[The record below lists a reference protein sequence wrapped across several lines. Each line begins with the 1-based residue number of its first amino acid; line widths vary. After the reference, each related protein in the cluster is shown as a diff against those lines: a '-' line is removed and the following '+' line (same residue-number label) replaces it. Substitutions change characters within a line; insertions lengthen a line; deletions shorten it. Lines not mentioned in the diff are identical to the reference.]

1 MVVTGGVVSGGGAI
15 VHVAVAG
22 DPTFPASSRARTAN
36 EWTPGARPLYAAGL
50 EHGKNAPRSRLH
62 RNVEPLSLARKVKEA
77 SPLVVFCGGRVTIVT
92 VGGTASTSGVVAVC
106 VSTDGVGVGFGVGFG
121 FGFGFGFGAVCVVA
135 APFGYGAQPPLA
147 ATVVE
152 PGGAV
157 AAAVGGFAFAGFVV
171 GGFACCGFAF
181 GAAVCACVF

>member
-1 MVVTGGVVSGGGAI
+1 VQLSKAPPSSEHAKLEPVSDELNSNVASAPAVDADRMVVTGGVVSGGGAI

-77 SPLVVFCGGRVTIVT
+77 SPLVVFCGGLFSLLEVCFEGNGDQPQLFNQAVD
-92 VGGTASTSGVVAVC
+92 VAEALAS
-106 VSTDGVGVGFGVGFG
+106 
-121 FGFGFGFGAVCVVA
+121 
-135 APFGYGAQPPLA
+135 
-147 ATVVE
+147 
-152 PGGAV
+152 
-157 AAAVGGFAFAGFVV
+157 
-171 GGFACCGFAF
+171 
-181 GAAVCACVF
+181 